1 LYVGL
6 IVRIRIL
13 SANQNS
19 LRVGCLQRA
28 PSMHLNGAG
37 PPSARKQPR
46 LLRERRETKQLH
58 CYEHARFYCY
68 HLDWKRIPLPGS
80 GLELS
85 YGPWLRRKCSFLN
98 AFPCPMAR
106 FRAPGRERDSGV
118 VLVLEHRGKRAD
130 VPLFYFPARSGWH
143 PGLSSELAYLHSQFD
158 ADSQTQVR
166 FHGSRPLA
174 APARIGPLSTLR
186 TQVGLTTSLPLSKR
200 QLR

>member
-1 LYVGL
+1 
-6 IVRIRIL
+6 
-13 SANQNS
+13 
-19 LRVGCLQRA
+19 
-28 PSMHLNGAG
+28 MHLNGAG

-46 LLRERRETKQLH
+46 LLRERREAKQLH
-58 CYEHARFYCY
+58 CYEHARSYCY

-98 AFPCPMAR
+98 AFPRPMAR

-158 ADSQTQVR
+158 PDPQTQVR
-166 FHGSRPLA
+166 FHRSRPLA
-174 APARIGPLSTLR
+174 TPTRSWLAHRQWAVGRADFAPIAVRIFRPLVRRLA
-186 TQVGLTTSLPLSKR
+186 LPL
-200 QLR
+200 LPPD